1 MRQLSVLLFGL
12 VSAIFLFCQPL
23 SAESVI
29 EHPYAI
35 LHLDTP
41 SDSTV
46 VTTALATT
54 RAQLITRLQDSLSYR
69 PRVYVVTSAA
79 RFDSLLGGKFPDWGA
94 AAALPE
100 EGLII
105 IKSPA
110 AFNLTKSLEELVRHE
125 YSHLALAHK
134 LGFRVAPRWFDE
146 GLAMLVS
153 TEWGWEDNLAM
164 SRAVLFGQ
172 TVPLAEIDMVNR
184 FPEGKAHVA
193 YAESYLAVK
202 YLYDN
207 YLVNGV
213 MIFLTALSA
222 GETIDS
228 ALVKSTGSTY
238 AGFEKEYQLWLKER
252 YTITNLFMDTIYFW
266 MFLAIVLIVG
276 VILSYRRRRS
286 VYKRWEK
293 EEELESKDFDYGDPD
308 NPEQAD
314 DDEPWRQ

>member
-1 MRQLSVLLFGL
+1 
-12 VSAIFLFCQPL
+12 
-23 SAESVI
+23 
-29 EHPYAI
+29 
-35 LHLDTP
+35 
-41 SDSTV
+41 
-46 VTTALATT
+46 
-54 RAQLITRLQDSLSYR
+54 
-69 PRVYVVTSAA
+69 VVTSAS

-110 AFNLTKSLEELVRHE
+110 AFNLGKSLEELASHE

-134 LGFRVAPRWFDE
+134 LGFLVAPRWFDE

-172 TVPLAEIDMVNR
+172 TIPLAEIDRVNR
-184 FPEGKAHVA
+184 FSEGQAHVA

-207 YLVNGV
+207 YQVNGV
-213 MIFLTALSA
+213 MLFFNALLA
-222 GETIDS
+222 GEPIDS
-228 ALVKSTGSTY
+228 ALVKSVGSTY
-238 AGFEKEYQLWLKER
+238 AGFEKEFRQWLKER

-266 MFLAIVLIVG
+266 MVLAVVLIVG

-293 EEELESKDFDYGDPD
+293 EEELESKDFDYGDSD
-308 NPEQAD
+308 NPEQID

>member
-1 MRQLSVLLFGL
+1 MRNIRHLFVRLAALLL
-12 VSAIFLFCQPL
+12 LCQSL
-23 SAESVI
+23 SADTVI
-29 EHPYAI
+29 EHQYAI

-41 SDSTV
+41 SDAEI
-46 VTTALATT
+46 VTASLIDT
-54 RAQLITRLQDSLSYR
+54 RAQLIHRLRDSLSYR
-69 PRVYVVTSAA
+69 PEIYVVNSAA

-100 EGLII
+100 EGVIV
-105 IKSPA
+105 IKSPL
-110 AFNLTKSLEELVRHE
+110 AFNLGKSLEELVRHE

-153 TEWGWEDNLAM
+153 TEWGWDANLAM

-172 TVPLAEIDMVNR
+172 TIPLAEIDMVNR
-184 FPEGKAHVA
+184 FQEGEAQVA

-202 YLYDN
+202 YFYDS
-207 YLVNGV
+207 YQVNGV
-213 MIFLTALSA
+213 MLFLDALSA

-228 ALVKSTGSTY
+228 ALVKSTGSNY
-238 AGFEKEYQLWLKER
+238 AGFEKEYQDWLKER

-266 MFLAIVLIVG
+266 MFLAVVLIVG
-276 VILSYRRRRS
+276 VILTYRRRRS